1 MSSNR
6 EYSLLVKSA
15 KQVVQVASDG
25 QEKLVSTNQS
35 NMAILEAES
44 GNEGFSIVVNK

>member
-1 MSSNR
+1 MSKSR

-25 QEKLVSTNQS
+25 QDKLVSTNQ
-35 NMAILEAES
+35 NDLAILEAES
-44 GNEGFSIVVNK
+44 GEEGFSIVVNK